1 MCYYQNQCSDMLF
14 NHFNLVHRVTTYFY
28 KIHFNIICLVVLILV
43 LVIMAKKFC
52 IRVWFNLNHVSKP
65 V

>member
-1 MCYYQNQCSDMLF
+1 MLF